1 MLHPFGHAGCF
12 RRFSNR
18 RALEQH
24 ALLLFGGGD
33 GCSRTAPL
41 PLLDDDDRA
50 AAGPGSAERAVLV
63 ALDVKLNYVAVF
75 AVTFPVSSA
84 ASSCLNRRRCT

>member
-1 MLHPFGHAGCF
+1 MFHPFGHAGCF

-24 ALLLFGGGD
+24 ALLLLGGGD

-41 PLLDDDDRA
+41 PFLDDDDRA
-50 AAGPGSAERAVLV
+50 AAGPHSAEPALVV
-63 ALDVKLNYVAVF
+63 ALNVKLKYVVVCYDVRPLRF
-75 AVTFPVSSA
+75 QSPPQRPLV
-84 ASSCLNRRRCT
+84 